1 MLWWSVVVLQFVLVL
16 IELSSTEQSIVKLMC
31 RSLHVIV
38 ALSTLDLLSLY
49 CLPCNGR
56 SIVCTQ
62 ELTYF
67 LCIPHSRSHIALK
80 HSHNNND
87 TRCTSITLF
96 IRIQAKLV
104 TLVARL
110 MDQINRKLR
119 SLFTM
124 SFSKNIVVR
133 QCEITFIGDM
143 NFINRKLRSLFIT
156 HQITLAR

>member
-1 MLWWSVVVLQFVLVL
+1 MLLVL
-16 IELSSTEQSIVKLMC
+16 CV
-31 RSLHVIV
+31 
-38 ALSTLDLLSLY
+38 LSLY

-133 QCEITFIGDM
+133 QCDAVPTAATLLIMIILPQVQSAIRMSRLVAFNISIGTFICYWC
-143 NFINRKLRSLFIT
+143 
-156 HQITLAR
+156 

>member
-1 MLWWSVVVLQFVLVL
+1 MLVSDLLNCLRVRSQSIGKVCYSNGNAHVDCELNLVL
-16 IELSSTEQSIVKLMC
+16 MMC

-80 HSHNNND
+80 HSHNINTSYTNTDITMACDVSCKANN
-87 TRCTSITLF
+87 IYWWMLLLLF
-96 IRIQAKLV
+96 V
-104 TLVARL
+104 FVL
-110 MDQINRKLR
+110 ML
-119 SLFTM
+119 
-124 SFSKNIVVR
+124 IVL
-133 QCEITFIGDM
+133 T
-143 NFINRKLRSLFIT
+143 
-156 HQITLAR
+156 